1 MAVMTYS
8 LWKKLL
14 WVKMADTNDAAL
26 SGFPEKTEALRV
38 EYRKL
43 LEVDYPHHLQKL
55 KQEIQANEVA

>member
-14 WVKMADTNDAAL
+14 WVKMADTNESAL
-26 SGFPEKTEALRV
+26 FGTPDKTEALRL

-55 KQEIQANEVA
+55 KQEIQAKEVA